1 MEEEQLRPIERA
13 KTCEVPLV
21 QQCLPNG
28 AVGLSCDPPDSFVEV
43 PVGPEQVRPE
53 MPDDRVL
60 RRRWNQLDDRKPV
73 SHRIMITGGE
83 YRPDFERRPTSPALP
98 MRVDLPSTVH
108 PEMGV
113 QGEVVAEAKELVLAA
128 RDHFAHGNTGQTGR
142 CEGGHAEFGSGQ
154 HAASKHLVKPLAYPP
169 DGVSL
174 RHDLIVPCQ
183 VRARIMTTPSI
194 AIVSSQ
200 AGSKRA
206 SDPYWAHASSSVLG
220 EFSATIHNRRERHR
234 WQLSKRRSA
243 SLAWPIQTGG
253 SIHRGIYPWG
263 VRWPPKR
270 DMFASHRLAQLL
282 WLVAG
287 MGIAGLAA
295 VAGSVRFVRSTAAGH
310 IYAEYD
316 VPKAP
321 AALALGAQVNP
332 DGTPSAFLAAR
343 LELAKR
349 LFDAGIVEM
358 IIVSGDHLAP
368 EFDEPAAMR
377 DYLIR
382 AGLPTEKVIAD
393 PGGFDTYES
402 CLRAK
407 RTFNLTRLIV
417 VTQSYHLVRAVA
429 TCRALGIDATGV
441 GDDSAR
447 QHTIA
452 WWRGTIRDQLACVK
466 TVVDLATRSEPMP
479 DKPQSAVAAS
489 K

>member
-1 MEEEQLRPIERA
+1 
-13 KTCEVPLV
+13 
-21 QQCLPNG
+21 
-28 AVGLSCDPPDSFVEV
+28 
-43 PVGPEQVRPE
+43 
-53 MPDDRVL
+53 
-60 RRRWNQLDDRKPV
+60 
-73 SHRIMITGGE
+73 
-83 YRPDFERRPTSPALP
+83 
-98 MRVDLPSTVH
+98 
-108 PEMGV
+108 
-113 QGEVVAEAKELVLAA
+113 
-128 RDHFAHGNTGQTGR
+128 
-142 CEGGHAEFGSGQ
+142 
-154 HAASKHLVKPLAYPP
+154 
-169 DGVSL
+169 
-174 RHDLIVPCQ
+174 
-183 VRARIMTTPSI
+183 
-194 AIVSSQ
+194 
-200 AGSKRA
+200 
-206 SDPYWAHASSSVLG
+206 
-220 EFSATIHNRRERHR
+220 
-234 WQLSKRRSA
+234 
-243 SLAWPIQTGG
+243 
-253 SIHRGIYPWG
+253 
-263 VRWPPKR
+263 
-270 DMFASHRLAQLL
+270 MFASHRLAQLL
-282 WLVAG
+282 GLVAG

-295 VAGSVRFVRSTAAGH
+295 VAGSVSFVRSRATGH

-321 AALALGAQVNP
+321 VALALGAQVNP

-343 LELAKR
+343 LDLAKR

-407 RTFNLTRLIV
+407 RIFNLTRLII

-441 GDDSAR
+441 GDDSTR

-452 WWRGTIRDQLACVK
+452 WWRGAIRDQLACVK
-466 TVVDLATRSEPMP
+466 TVVDLAIRSEPMP

>member
-1 MEEEQLRPIERA
+1 M
-13 KTCEVPLV
+13 
-21 QQCLPNG
+21 LP
-28 AVGLSCDPPDSFVEV
+28 
-43 PVGPEQVRPE
+43 
-53 MPDDRVL
+53 
-60 RRRWNQLDDRKPV
+60 
-73 SHRIMITGGE
+73 
-83 YRPDFERRPTSPALP
+83 PAAP
-98 MRVDLPSTVH
+98 
-108 PEMGV
+108 
-113 QGEVVAEAKELVLAA
+113 
-128 RDHFAHGNTGQTGR
+128 
-142 CEGGHAEFGSGQ
+142 
-154 HAASKHLVKPLAYPP
+154 
-169 DGVSL
+169 
-174 RHDLIVPCQ
+174 
-183 VRARIMTTPSI
+183 
-194 AIVSSQ
+194 
-200 AGSKRA
+200 
-206 SDPYWAHASSSVLG
+206 
-220 EFSATIHNRRERHR
+220 
-234 WQLSKRRSA
+234 
-243 SLAWPIQTGG
+243 
-253 SIHRGIYPWG
+253 
-263 VRWPPKR
+263 
-270 DMFASHRLAQLL
+270 
-282 WLVAG
+282 
-287 MGIAGLAA
+287 GLAA
-295 VAGSVRFVRSTAAGH
+295 VAGSVRFVRSTATGH

-321 AALALGAQVNP
+321 VALALGAQVNP

-452 WWRGTIRDQLACVK
+452 WWLGTIRDQLACVK

-479 DKPQSAVAAS
+479 DKPQSAVATS